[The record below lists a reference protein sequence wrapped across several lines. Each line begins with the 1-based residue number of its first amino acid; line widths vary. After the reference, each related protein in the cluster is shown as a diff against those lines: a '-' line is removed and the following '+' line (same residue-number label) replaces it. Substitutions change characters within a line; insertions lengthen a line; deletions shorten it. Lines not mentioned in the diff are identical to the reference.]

1 MLNDIGVLPYYTFTT
16 KGYLENRE
24 LFTPNARSVQEQV
37 EEKSIGR
44 VDLRYH
50 SSLRAF
56 IPNAPTITSRIDAIR
71 DADEVPFLAT
81 DRNMLNLPGVGKS
94 NSFRMIGITADGR
107 RILEFAFDRTRLHSP
122 VIEKIGTMVVVE
134 SKSIAHY
141 LRQLEAMGED
151 VDDYASI
158 WGYSAGH
165 VERRSPVFDP
175 EPFEMATGRSAAEAP
190 GSPD

>member
-1 MLNDIGVLPYYTFTT
+1 DIGVLPYYTFTT

-50 SSLRAF
+50 SSLRRF
-56 IPNAPTITSRIDAIR
+56 IPNAQTIIQRIDALR
-71 DADEVPFLAT
+71 QADEIPFLAT

-107 RILEFAFDRTRLHSP
+107 RILEFEFDRTRAHSP
-122 VIEKIGTMVVVE
+122 VIEKIGMMVVVE

-151 VDDYASI
+151 IGDYASI

-175 EPFEMATGRSAAEAP
+175 GPLEMATGRSPTEAL
-190 GSPD
+190 GIPD